1 MEGVQDVV
9 RTLDVPL
16 QDHVQLLQSLLGQLL
31 LLSQEPV
38 GHMSLSIWSPW
49 IAINYLNKFFWPE
62 FSMSPAVQLAEAEC
76 LLVYQ
81 NNRPASYN

>member
-1 MEGVQDVV
+1 MSPS
-9 RTLDVPL
+9 RIMFSSC
-16 QDHVQLLQSLLGQLL
+16 SLCSVSFSCSARNLW
-31 LLSQEPV
+31 V
-38 GHMSLSIWSPW
+38 NCHIWSPW

-62 FSMSPAVQLAEAEC
+62 FSMSLAVQLAEAEC

>member
-1 MEGVQDVV
+1 MV

-31 LLSQEPV
+31 LLSQEPA

-62 FSMSPAVQLAEAEC
+62 FSMSLANIQQCVQLAEAEC